1 MLYVIWQQ
9 PGANK
14 FGLRCAPQ
22 RRLFAGGNLKRIR
35 IPWIVDL
42 VLSSDADEIQ
52 AFAND
57 TKLDRAYS
65 DRSILANGLIL
76 QRVRN
81 TLEIGGK
88 PFPTVAPRCAE
99 GRAEAQQ
106 ALWHRLN
113 ALAPAYSAGPEE
125 LESLADFVRGEGPVE
140 TCGPLVQ
147 QVVGRLFAPNFN
159 ATPESWSAAL
169 VLDQAPRTMNLPLLA
184 WWTLTGRINRAKQLL
199 SSMVGGD
206 LAAVHAIGVALHNI
220 VSGVNLMRQLWSDA
234 STRTV
239 LSPELAGGQCIFA
252 PPTVL
257 RQPIAADDSASG
269 ALQAGTVV
277 ILNLQAAN
285 AKTPD
290 ANLAFLRK
298 TWSQCPAEQWVPAL
312 LEGIWRRAC
321 DAHLHS

>member
-1 MLYVIWQQ
+1 M
-9 PGANK
+9 
-14 FGLRCAPQ
+14 
-22 RRLFAGGNLKRIR
+22 KRIR

-42 VLSSDADEIQ
+42 VLSSDADEIK

-57 TKLDRAYS
+57 TKLDRTYS
-65 DRSILANGLIL
+65 DRSIPANGLIL

-81 TLEIGGK
+81 TLQVGGK

-99 GRAEAQQ
+99 GRAEAQD

-113 ALAPAYSAGPEE
+113 ALAPTYFAGPDD
-125 LESLADFVRGEGPVE
+125 LESLSAFVRGEGPVE
-140 TCGPLVQ
+140 ACGPLVQ

-159 ATPESWSAAL
+159 ATPESWNAAL

-199 SSMVGGD
+199 SNMVGGD
-206 LAAVHAIGVALHNI
+206 LAAVHAIGIALHNI
-220 VSGVNLMRQLWSDA
+220 VSGVNLMRQLYGDA
-234 STRTV
+234 SKRTA

-252 PPTVL
+252 PPTIL
-257 RQPIAADDSASG
+257 RQPTATDDSANG
-269 ALQAGTVV
+269 TLQTGTVV

-290 ANLAFLRK
+290 ANLAFLRQ

-321 DAHLHS
+321 GPHLHSQKHANAAKRDDVT